1 MIINRNFKNSQKTE
15 KAAALLALAADNEG
29 EHGRCLSPEE
39 IAALVDT
46 SCGKEEL
53 AIFMEHL
60 SYCETCYEEW
70 LILKKMDDHNLNIP
84 NKGRVYHLSKFKKY
98 RFIGSALAVAA
109 SVVVFLNI
117 SHQPSSFKERSFQEA
132 VLIPPEGESNKSLVP
147 QFKLESEANDL
158 EAERETAVPAD
169 QVVKEALQEELY
181 EGLERLER
189 VGIHEKKEIPTE
201 SRDATRQ
208 TIKGMS
214 APAAQSVP
222 QAKHRMAKKS
232 DSIKV
237 VGESDT
243 QKDFDSWL
251 EQLQKN
257 CLADRQEADFW
268 QILHLRG
275 KELLVKQAGLLPE
288 EKEQKVSAALALLAG
303 MERES
308 VTDQCRQLLAILAEE
323 EKSR

>member
-46 SCGKEEL
+46 SCGKEKL
-53 AIFMEHL
+53 AVFMEHL

-70 LILKKMDDHNLNIP
+70 LTLKKMDDHNLNIP
-84 NKGRVYHLSKFKKY
+84 NKGRVYHLSKLKKY
-98 RFIGSALAVAA
+98 SFIGSALAVAA

-117 SHQPSSFKERSFQEA
+117 SQQPSSFKERSFQEA
-132 VLIPPEGESNKSLVP
+132 VLIPSEGESNKSLVP
-147 QFKLESEANDL
+147 QFKLESEANDF
-158 EAERETAVPAD
+158 EAEREPAVPRD
-169 QVVKEALQEELY
+169 QVVKEAVQGERYKQLK
-181 EGLERLER
+181 RLEQ
-189 VGIHEKKEIPTE
+189 HEKKEMSTE
-201 SRDATRQ
+201 SGDAARQ
-208 TIKGMS
+208 TIKGMA

-222 QAKHRMAKKS
+222 QAEHRMAKKS
-232 DSIKV
+232 ASTEL
-237 VGESDT
+237 VGESDK
-243 QKDFDSWL
+243 QKDIDSWL

-257 CLADRQEADFW
+257 CLAGRQDADFW
-268 QILHLRG
+268 RGMHLQG
-275 KELLVKQAGLLPE
+275 KELLEKQASSLPG
-288 EKEQKVSAALALLAG
+288 EKEQKVSAVLALLAG
-303 MERES
+303 MEAES